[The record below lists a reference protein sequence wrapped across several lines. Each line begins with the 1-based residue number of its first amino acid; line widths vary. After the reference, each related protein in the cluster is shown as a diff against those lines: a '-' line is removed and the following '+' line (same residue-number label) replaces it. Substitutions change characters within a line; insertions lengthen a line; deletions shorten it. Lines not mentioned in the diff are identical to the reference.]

1 MMKQTNKN
9 RLVIGGVVLAG
20 LYAALC
26 GGFFWAMSQPPA
38 KFGRIMSHVP
48 MPLMAVLPFEPLW
61 NVARAG
67 ALAVGDTAPDFELP
81 SYDHSETV
89 RLSELRGNSPVVLV
103 FGSYT

>member
-1 MMKQTNKN
+1 MTRTTNK
-9 RLVIGGVVLAG
+9 RLIVAGLSLAA

-48 MPLMAVLPFEPLW
+48 MPMMMLLPFEPLW
-61 NVARAG
+61 NIARG
-67 ALAVGDTAPDFELP
+67 GTLEPGDMAPDFTL
-81 SYDHSETV
+81 STYDHSETV
-89 RLSELRGNSPVVLV
+89 RLSELRERSPVVLV